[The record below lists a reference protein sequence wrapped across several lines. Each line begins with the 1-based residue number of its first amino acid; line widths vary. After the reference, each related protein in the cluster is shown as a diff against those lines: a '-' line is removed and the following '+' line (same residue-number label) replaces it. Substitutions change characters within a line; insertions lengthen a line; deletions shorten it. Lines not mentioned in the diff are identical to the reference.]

1 MPVEWKRK
9 DRRKQWHILWK
20 KTKKKKEKREK
31 TAKKQADENSRLAKV
46 TLIFDKNVIEGL
58 KGKGLQD
65 QLDAFRL
72 FQAPLPKLKKD
83 VRLAADKKKA
93 IQEAIDKY
101 EAKIWVPKLLD
112 NEDTDNSQAD
122 EEDRENEEN
131 PDEQAII

>member
-1 MPVEWKRK
+1 MEKKRQEK
-9 DRRKQWHILWK
+9 VAAYMME
-20 KTKKKKEKREK
+20 KTKKKKKREK

-65 QLDAFRL
+65 QSDAFRI
-72 FQAPLPKLKKD
+72 FRAPLPKLKKD
-83 VRLAADKKKA
+83 VRLAANKKKA

-101 EAKIWVPKLLD
+101 EVKIWVPKLLD
-112 NEDTDNSQAD
+112 NGDTDNSQAD

-131 PDEQAII
+131 PDE